1 MIFQYLADI
10 LEWKVE
16 KFQRKNEEIKVL
28 DEYRK
33 LMNDDIGDSINR
45 LINELKNIKEKKKS
59 LEYKVNRVRLSSGI
73 LDKTIFFWEKEIEK
87 EKKETDNILNIN
99 SVVGDK
105 VKVSTKTIN
114 DVVIRQD
121 SYKALIRYD

>member
-1 MIFQYLADI
+1 MGQ
-10 LEWKVE
+10 W
-16 KFQRKNEEIKVL
+16 L
-28 DEYRK
+28 D
-33 LMNDDIGDSINR
+33 
-45 LINELKNIKEKKKS
+45 IKEKKKS

-121 SYKALIRYD
+121 SYKALIRYN